1 MISGELV
8 MKQASLELGLV
19 LVGEDMNSIL
29 FYETS
34 KELNNAYIKLVFLI
48 MHMQKN
54 KLFYN
59 TLLEFKNDIG
69 GQLGLLIN
77 LVDFNILI

>member
-19 LVGEDMNSIL
+19 LVGEDMNSIS

-34 KELNNAYIKLVFLI
+34 KELNNAYIKPVFLTNA
-48 MHMQKN
+48 H
-54 KLFYN
+54 
-59 TLLEFKNDIG
+59 
-69 GQLGLLIN
+69 
-77 LVDFNILI
+77 V